1 MRKEV
6 RKQLIFRGVMTG
18 MLHHSLSMESQ
29 CLLTAGQNNIRMLQ
43 LIQRIL
49 NGEVYRDSISVKFR
63 LKKYYG
69 VSVHEALTDE
79 EILALTSSWAER
91 PLKTTVF
98 DCSGGKYP
106 YYILPASMISDIQFW
121 IGGLRNSDWVK
132 EVRTVTNVYGYT
144 ESYTIFRL
152 NSIQTDV
159 LNIEVK

>member
-1 MRKEV
+1 M
-6 RKQLIFRGVMTG
+6 
-18 MLHHSLSMESQ
+18 
-29 CLLTAGQNNIRMLQ
+29 
-43 LIQRIL
+43 
-49 NGEVYRDSISVKFR
+49 KFR

-106 YYILPASMISDIQFW
+106 YYILPAFMISDIQFW
-121 IGGLRNSDWVK
+121 IGGLRNSDWVE

-152 NSIQTDV
+152 NSIQTGV

>member
-1 MRKEV
+1 M
-6 RKQLIFRGVMTG
+6 
-18 MLHHSLSMESQ
+18 
-29 CLLTAGQNNIRMLQ
+29 
-43 LIQRIL
+43 
-49 NGEVYRDSISVKFR
+49 
-63 LKKYYG
+63 KYYG

-91 PLKTTVF
+91 PLKVTVF

-121 IGGLRNSDWVK
+121 IGGLRNSDWVE

-152 NSIQTDV
+152 NSIQTGV